1 MTTQWSTQWF
11 NADTLQCLAE
21 DDDGDWL
28 VGEAF
33 FNGGEWI
40 FFCYTRDGA
49 VDNAAGQMY
58 IEIDPTLEVEMREQQ
73 QEIAA
78 EEDPTKRAVLQAELK
93 GRRLMFRDDD
103 ENRDLVRIRAM
114 GLARRYL
121 RDGTLK
127 KEA

>member
-1 MTTQWSTQWF
+1 MRTHWF
-11 NADTLQCLAE
+11 SADVLQCFE
-21 DDDGDWL
+21 GERL

-40 FFCYTRDGA
+40 FFARTEDD
-49 VDNAAGQMY
+49 VDHAAGQIY
-58 IEIDPTLEVEMREQQ
+58 IEIDPTLEVEMREQR

-93 GRRLMFRDDD
+93 GRRLMFRDDE